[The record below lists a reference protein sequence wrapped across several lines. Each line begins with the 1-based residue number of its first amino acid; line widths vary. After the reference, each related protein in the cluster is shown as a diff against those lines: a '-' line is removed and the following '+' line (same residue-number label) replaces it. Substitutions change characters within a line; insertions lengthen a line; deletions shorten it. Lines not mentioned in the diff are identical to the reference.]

1 MALPTGIKRLAL
13 VTAAVLL
20 VATMATVMFAGPSL
34 AASQPA
40 RAVLTAQGSPLHVQ
54 ATLANGLHVRKRPTT
69 AATAVA
75 VLGPA
80 GSRVDVNCFAF
91 GSSVFGDSVWY
102 HIVHPFSGFVAG
114 FYLDTGRD
122 PAPGIPA
129 CSSHRHR
136 HIYHTLANGLHVRT
150 APTTAAATI
159 VLLAGA
165 GSKVTV
171 NCYAIGSPVFGDSVW
186 YHIVKPL
193 SGFVAG
199 FYLGTGRDPAPG
211 IGHC

>member
-1 MALPTGIKRLAL
+1 MALSAGIRRLAL
-13 VTAAVLL
+13 FAAGVPL

-40 RAVLTAQGSPLHVQ
+40 KAALTAQGSPLHVQ

-69 AATAVA
+69 AAPAVA

-136 HIYHTLANGLHVRT
+136 HVYHTLAYGLHVRT

-159 VLLAGA
+159 VLLGAA

-199 FYLGTGRDPAPG
+199 FYLDTGRDPAAG
-211 IGHC
+211 ISHC

>member
-1 MALPTGIKRLAL
+1 MALPTGIRRLAL
-13 VTAAVLL
+13 ATAAVPLA
-20 VATMATVMFAGPSL
+20 VTMATVMFATPSL
-34 AASQPA
+34 AASRPA
-40 RAVLTAQGSPLHVQ
+40 KATLTAQGSPLHVQ

-69 AATAVA
+69 AAPAVA

-136 HIYHTLANGLHVRT
+136 HVYHTLAFGLHVRK

-159 VLLAGA
+159 VLLGAA

-171 NCYAIGSPVFGDSVW
+171 NCYAIGSPAFGDSVW

-199 FYLGTGRDPAPG
+199 FYLDTGRDPAAG
-211 IGHC
+211 ISHC